1 MVLAGPCRL
10 PVHTFVRII
19 LPDLREAVVT
29 TRRRKRVKTRKITRY
44 LPPARAGG
52 TASSGMPGVI
62 PLTITA

>member
-10 PVHTFVRII
+10 PVHTIVRII

-29 TRRRKRVKTRKITRY
+29 TRHRTCVKTRKITRY
-44 LPPARAGG
+44 LALTPAGR
-52 TASSGMPGVI
+52 TVLSGRSGVI

>member
-10 PVHTFVRII
+10 PVHTIVRII

-29 TRRRKRVKTRKITRY
+29 TRHRTRVNTRKITRY
-44 LPPARAGG
+44 LSLERTRS
-52 TASSGMPGVI
+52 TAPSGKPGVI